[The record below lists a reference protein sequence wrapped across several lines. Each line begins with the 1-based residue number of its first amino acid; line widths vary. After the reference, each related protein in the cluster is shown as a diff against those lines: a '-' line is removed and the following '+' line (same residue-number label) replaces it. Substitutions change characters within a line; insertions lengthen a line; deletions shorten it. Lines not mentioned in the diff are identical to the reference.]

1 MKTFYT
7 IIQQIFQSHKEIHA
21 ETMKKFHTDLHLS
34 IATAESFLQEQ
45 ISKKVTLKIVV
56 EFLV

>member
-1 MKTFYT
+1 MKKFYA
-7 IIQQIFQSHKEIHA
+7 IIQQIFQSHKEIHV

-34 IATAESFLQEQ
+34 VTTAESFLQEQ
-45 ISKKVTLKIVV
+45 ISKKDILKIAV

>member
-1 MKTFYT
+1 MKMFYA
-7 IIQQIFQSHKEIHA
+7 IIQQIFQSHKEIHV

-34 IATAESFLQEQ
+34 VTTAESFLQEQ
-45 ISKKVTLKIVV
+45 ISKKDTLKIAV